1 VGYGVDAA
9 RVGTSADETFRQRG
23 SDHARPDRTPGRTGS
38 CVTFVGKQRS
48 DREADVEQ
56 FVVDMA
62 HKYPWSRVVVG
73 DTSTIEN
80 MRGKERR
87 DVWTPLPGRPQGSTR
102 RMGRGP
108 DIRDERVVSEVTDI
122 IAFDESSRVKRY
134 CDLAKRMTGRKV
146 WFV

>member
-1 VGYGVDAA
+1 MRRSDNEVQIMRDLIEHLGV
-9 RVGTSADETFRQRG
+9 R
-23 SDHARPDRTPGRTGS
+23 DHI
-38 CVTFVGKQRS
+38 VTFVGKQRS

-73 DTSTIEN
+73 DTSQSRKQRQRACDMTGLWCQVFKKAD
-80 MRGKERR
+80 RGAWDEGAE
-87 DVWTPLPGRPQGSTR
+87 L
-102 RMGRGP
+102 
-108 DIRDERVVSEVTDI
+108 RDERVVSECTDI
-122 IAFDESSRVKRY
+122 IAFDQSSRVKRY